1 MNINFAKFL
10 RILILLIF
18 HFLIFNK
25 SYSEVISNFKITGND
40 RITNETIIM
49 FSNLQIGDN
58 VDQNKLNNSLK
69 ELFSTNY
76 FSDLSL
82 SINNGV
88 VYITVEEN
96 PIIQSIQIN
105 GIDSDTIKEQ
115 IIKVTRTIEK
125 YPFVESNINDQVI
138 LLKNILKSYGYYF
151 VKIETSIANN
161 ENNTIDLIYDFNLG
175 EIAKIKKISFI
186 GDKYFRDSKLRN
198 VIISE
203 EAKFWKFITKNKYL
217 NSNRINIDEARL
229 KNYYKNRGFFN
240 VRIKSTTAIINE
252 NNQFELIFNINS
264 GEKFFFNNIKI
275 EENLDIELDSLK
287 IFQSKLNKLKGK
299 KYSTKVINEEI
310 EEINS
315 FALRND
321 FIFIE
326 AKYKEFALNN
336 NKIDIIVYF
345 NELEKRYIER
355 INILGNYI
363 TDEKVLRNSFI
374 VDEGDPFNEI
384 LFNKSVQ
391 NIKSKNIFG
400 KINYEILESENQN
413 KIININVE
421 EKATGE
427 IFAGAGTGTTGSTLS
442 AGVKENNYL
451 GLGIQLDTNATITEE
466 SIKGKFSVKNPNYN
480 NTDKSINTSIES
492 STNDYMSI
500 SGYKTSR
507 AGVTIGTEF
516 EQKNDFFVNLQLS
529 NFYEDLE
536 TASNATNILK
546 KQEGNYFENLISY
559 RLTYNKLNQNFQPTD
574 GFINKFSQTF
584 PLYSDD
590 MSIENLFT
598 STLYESLNDNI
609 ILSASLFL
617 KTINSLDDNVRISK
631 RVFIPSKRLRGF
643 ETGKIGPK
651 DGSQFIGGNYATALN
666 LSSTLP
672 NIIFENENID
682 LNFFID
688 IANLWEVDF
697 DSSLDSNK
705 IRSST
710 GLAVNWFSPIGP
722 LTFSYALPISEASTD
737 ITEKFRFQIGT
748 SF

>member
-151 VKIETSIANN
+151 VKIETSIVNN

-299 KYSTKVINEEI
+299 KYSTKAINEEI

>member
-1 MNINFAKFL
+1 M
-10 RILILLIF
+10 
-18 HFLIFNK
+18 
-25 SYSEVISNFKITGND
+25 
-40 RITNETIIM
+40 
-49 FSNLQIGDN
+49 
-58 VDQNKLNNSLK
+58 
-69 ELFSTNY
+69 
-76 FSDLSL
+76 
-82 SINNGV
+82 
-88 VYITVEEN
+88 
-96 PIIQSIQIN
+96 
-105 GIDSDTIKEQ
+105 
-115 IIKVTRTIEK
+115 
-125 YPFVESNINDQVI
+125 
-138 LLKNILKSYGYYF
+138 
-151 VKIETSIANN
+151 
-161 ENNTIDLIYDFNLG
+161 
-175 EIAKIKKISFI
+175 
-186 GDKYFRDSKLRN
+186 
-198 VIISE
+198 
-203 EAKFWKFITKNKYL
+203 
-217 NSNRINIDEARL
+217 
-229 KNYYKNRGFFN
+229 
-240 VRIKSTTAIINE
+240 
-252 NNQFELIFNINS
+252 
-264 GEKFFFNNIKI
+264 
-275 EENLDIELDSLK
+275 
-287 IFQSKLNKLKGK
+287 KGK
-299 KYSTKVINEEI
+299 KYSTKAINEEI

>member
-1 MNINFAKFL
+1 M
-10 RILILLIF
+10 
-18 HFLIFNK
+18 
-25 SYSEVISNFKITGND
+25 
-40 RITNETIIM
+40 
-49 FSNLQIGDN
+49 
-58 VDQNKLNNSLK
+58 
-69 ELFSTNY
+69 
-76 FSDLSL
+76 
-82 SINNGV
+82 
-88 VYITVEEN
+88 
-96 PIIQSIQIN
+96 
-105 GIDSDTIKEQ
+105 
-115 IIKVTRTIEK
+115 
-125 YPFVESNINDQVI
+125 
-138 LLKNILKSYGYYF
+138 
-151 VKIETSIANN
+151 
-161 ENNTIDLIYDFNLG
+161 
-175 EIAKIKKISFI
+175 
-186 GDKYFRDSKLRN
+186 
-198 VIISE
+198 
-203 EAKFWKFITKNKYL
+203 
-217 NSNRINIDEARL
+217 
-229 KNYYKNRGFFN
+229 
-240 VRIKSTTAIINE
+240 
-252 NNQFELIFNINS
+252 
-264 GEKFFFNNIKI
+264 
-275 EENLDIELDSLK
+275 
-287 IFQSKLNKLKGK
+287 
-299 KYSTKVINEEI
+299 
-310 EEINS
+310 
-315 FALRND
+315 
-321 FIFIE
+321 
-326 AKYKEFALNN
+326 
-336 NKIDIIVYF
+336 
-345 NELEKRYIER
+345 
-355 INILGNYI
+355 
-363 TDEKVLRNSFI
+363 
-374 VDEGDPFNEI
+374 
-384 LFNKSVQ
+384 
-391 NIKSKNIFG
+391 
-400 KINYEILESENQN
+400 
-413 KIININVE
+413 
-421 EKATGE
+421 
-427 IFAGAGTGTTGSTLS
+427 
-442 AGVKENNYL
+442 
-451 GLGIQLDTNATITEE
+451 GIQLDTNATITEE

>member
-151 VKIETSIANN
+151 VKIETSIVNN

-299 KYSTKVINEEI
+299 KYSTKAINEEI

-480 NTDKSINTSIES
+480 NTDKS
-492 STNDYMSI
+492 
-500 SGYKTSR
+500 
-507 AGVTIGTEF
+507 V
-516 EQKNDFFVNLQLS
+516 
-529 NFYEDLE
+529 
-536 TASNATNILK
+536 
-546 KQEGNYFENLISY
+546 
-559 RLTYNKLNQNFQPTD
+559 
-574 GFINKFSQTF
+574 
-584 PLYSDD
+584 
-590 MSIENLFT
+590 
-598 STLYESLNDNI
+598 
-609 ILSASLFL
+609 
-617 KTINSLDDNVRISK
+617 
-631 RVFIPSKRLRGF
+631 
-643 ETGKIGPK
+643 
-651 DGSQFIGGNYATALN
+651 
-666 LSSTLP
+666 
-672 NIIFENENID
+672 
-682 LNFFID
+682 
-688 IANLWEVDF
+688 
-697 DSSLDSNK
+697 
-705 IRSST
+705 
-710 GLAVNWFSPIGP
+710 
-722 LTFSYALPISEASTD
+722 
-737 ITEKFRFQIGT
+737 
-748 SF
+748 

>member
-299 KYSTKVINEEI
+299 KYSTKAINEEI

>member
-1 MNINFAKFL
+1 M
-10 RILILLIF
+10 
-18 HFLIFNK
+18 
-25 SYSEVISNFKITGND
+25 
-40 RITNETIIM
+40 
-49 FSNLQIGDN
+49 
-58 VDQNKLNNSLK
+58 
-69 ELFSTNY
+69 
-76 FSDLSL
+76 
-82 SINNGV
+82 
-88 VYITVEEN
+88 
-96 PIIQSIQIN
+96 
-105 GIDSDTIKEQ
+105 
-115 IIKVTRTIEK
+115 
-125 YPFVESNINDQVI
+125 
-138 LLKNILKSYGYYF
+138 
-151 VKIETSIANN
+151 
-161 ENNTIDLIYDFNLG
+161 
-175 EIAKIKKISFI
+175 
-186 GDKYFRDSKLRN
+186 
-198 VIISE
+198 
-203 EAKFWKFITKNKYL
+203 
-217 NSNRINIDEARL
+217 
-229 KNYYKNRGFFN
+229 
-240 VRIKSTTAIINE
+240 
-252 NNQFELIFNINS
+252 
-264 GEKFFFNNIKI
+264 
-275 EENLDIELDSLK
+275 DIELDSLK
-287 IFQSKLNKLKGK
+287 IFQSKLNKLEGK
-299 KYSTKVINEEI
+299 KYSTKAINEEI

-326 AKYKEFALNN
+326 AKYKEFQLDN

-384 LFNKSVQ
+384 LFNKSLQ
-391 NIKSKNIFG
+391 NIKAKNIFG
-400 KINYEILESENQN
+400 KVNYEILESENQN

-427 IFAGAGTGTTGSTLS
+427 LFAGAGTGTTGSTIS

-451 GLGIQLDTNATITEE
+451 GLGIQLDTNATITED

-492 STNDYMSI
+492 STNDFMSI

-590 MSIENLFT
+590 MSIENSFT
-598 STLYESLNDNI
+598 STFYESLNDNI

-617 KTINSLDDNVRISK
+617 KSINSLEDNVRISK
-631 RVFIPSKRLRGF
+631 RIFIPSKRLRGF